1 MKINNARF
9 IFVILLCAISTVQC
23 SKDMFIHRQRTS
35 QEINSNHRQ
44 VAKSQLMEL
53 SNAKKLFVDRGIE
66 DKLTNTISQISK
78 LQWKADWSKPIHQNI
93 NDSTHYLFVP
103 LKPYIITAEGE
114 KAATAVNTSNYLI
127 IKNDIEYYF
136 GSYESSKKI
145 IFGHNVAKDNDAQL
159 MRFTG
164 RFVMINL
171 ESKHS
176 ISVQYENG
184 VPKKIIR
191 NIIGVNYANL
201 SRLGR

>member
-35 QEINSNHRQ
+35 QRIDSNHRQ
-44 VAKSQLMEL
+44 VAKSQLMNL

-66 DKLTNTISQISK
+66 NKLTNTISQVSK
-78 LQWKADWSKPIHQNI
+78 LQWKADLSKPIHQNI

-136 GSYESSKKI
+136 GSYESSKKFI
-145 IFGHNVAKDNDAQL
+145 SGHNVAEDNDAQL

-184 VPKKIIR
+184 VPKK
-191 NIIGVNYANL
+191 NN
-201 SRLGR
+201 